1 MFQWVSFIGLGAVSA
16 AIMSSADS
24 TVLSTSSMF
33 VHNIYKTVFFP
44 KVKTLTEF
52 IFNYLFSLILFSH
65 TVVRKTSST
74 CHVGIHRCIGKPRHP
89 NGRDREHYLRVDV
102 NRIKRN
108 PSLFVV
114 ELKMLFFRY
123 LCADVVY
130 VVLFPQ
136 LLLVLYA
143 GDYTNTYGCLT
154 AFSTGFTLRVLSR
167 TLSSINNNIK
177 I

>member
-74 CHVGIHRCIGKPRHP
+74 CHVGIHRCIGKPWHP
-89 NGRDREHYLRVDV
+89 DGRDREHYLRVDV
-102 NRIKRN
+102 NRTKRESIFVRCGIQN
-108 PSLFVV
+108 AFLQISMRRRGLRCTLPTIASCPVCRRLYKHLRMSYRLFYRLHSQSF
-114 ELKMLFFRY
+114 E
-123 LCADVVY
+123 
-130 VVLFPQ
+130 
-136 LLLVLYA
+136 
-143 GDYTNTYGCLT
+143 
-154 AFSTGFTLRVLSR
+154 
-167 TLSSINNNIK
+167 
-177 I
+177 